1 MSDSPLTSDDVTEE
15 TVARVA
21 LSSLVEPG
29 RRDMTLLVDEIGP
42 IETLARVRAG
52 DVPIELAA
60 AVAARLLLDD
70 PARVAAKLL
79 DRMQRLGGRVI
90 TPDHEEWPP
99 QLDDLRRISVEG
111 RRRTERDVLP
121 PLCLWLRGPFRL
133 DEVMQRSVA
142 VVGSRASTPYGNH
155 IAQELGY
162 GLAERAWTVVSGGAF
177 GIDAQ
182 AHRGAITVG
191 GTTVAVLACG
201 VDRPYPHAHANL
213 FDRICDDGL
222 LVSEWPPGADPHR
235 HRFLIRN
242 RVIAALTR
250 GTVVVE
256 ASARSGARQ
265 TANRA
270 LQLGRRT
277 MAMPGPVTSAM
288 SVGTHQLLR
297 ELNTRLVTNAVEVI
311 EEVGRI
317 GDDLAPIERGPET
330 ERDSFDPE
338 VLQVLDAVPFR
349 RGAGPAQIAAGAGV
363 SFRVALQALPFL
375 RLKELV
381 VEDGGLWRKLPAKR

>member
-1 MSDSPLTSDDVTEE
+1 MTDDEL
-15 TVARVA
+15 VAQVA
-21 LSSLVEPG
+21 LSCLVEPG
-29 RRDMTLLVDEIGP
+29 RRDMSLLVDDVGA
-42 IETLARVRAG
+42 IEALARVRAG
-52 DVPIELAA
+52 DIPRELADA
-60 AVAARLLLDD
+60 ITPRMSLGD
-70 PARVAAKLL
+70 PALVASMQLE
-79 DRMQRLGGRVI
+79 RMERLGGRVI
-90 TPDHEEWPP
+90 TPSDDEWPI

-111 RRRTERDVLP
+111 RNRTERDVYP
-121 PLCLWLRGPFRL
+121 PLCLWLRGPHRL
-133 DEVMQRSVA
+133 DEVAGRSVA
-142 VVGSRASTPYGNH
+142 VVGSRASSPYGNH

-162 GLAERAWTVVSGGAF
+162 GLAERTWTVVSGGAF

-182 AHRGAITVG
+182 AHRGAITAG
-191 GTTVAVLACG
+191 GTTIAILACG
-201 VDRPYPHAHANL
+201 VDRPYPAAHANL
-213 FDRICDDGL
+213 FDRIADDGL
-222 LVSEWPPGADPHR
+222 LLSEWPPGADPHR

-297 ELNTRLVTNAVEVI
+297 DINTRLVTSAAEVV

-330 ERDSFDPE
+330 LRDQLDPE
-338 VLQVLDAVPFR
+338 ISQILDAVPIR
-349 RGAGPAQIAAGAGV
+349 TGVGPAEIAAGAGV
-363 SFRVALQALPFL
+363 TFRSALQALPFL
-375 RLKELV
+375 RLKGLV
-381 VEDGGLWRKLPAKR
+381 VEDDGRWRRTSAN